1 MTLAVKALHHH
12 KHFPAQTLKGLSQKN
27 VVAVLEGNYSVISVH
42 GGMSVMVARRG
53 RNIKEVGGMAWLSAS
68 GRMFF
73 WVCPACPVWGTVVT
87 IQSILLFRLFR
98 FRPVYHFLLGVRVCS
113 LWLVVLSVLRVAI
126 SLMSRAPHGSF
137 SLSLAYCSL
146 PYPSW
151 PSLA

>member
-73 WVCPACPVWGTVVT
+73 WGVSSVSSMGHRGNDSIDPPFSPLQISSCLPFSARGTCMFVVVGRIECAACSDISTV
-87 IQSILLFRLFR
+87 SSSAWILF
-98 FRPVYHFLLGVRVCS
+98 
-113 LWLVVLSVLRVAI
+113 A
-126 SLMSRAPHGSF
+126 
-137 SLSLAYCSL
+137 
-146 PYPSW
+146 
-151 PSLA
+151 